1 MLGEKF
7 YRQNSERLYN
17 AEKEFLKATFEEG
30 KADKVIDAVR
40 NAIRNSAHYVGMDKN
55 YRSVLSAFS
64 IALNHTNDMVRHL
77 GGILY
82 CEPFLDCLSILDK
95 DRITKEDLQSLQKAL
110 KNAAVVNKK
119 KALIEQG

>member
-1 MLGEKF
+1 MLSKKF
-7 YRQNSERLYN
+7 YEQNSERLYN

-40 NAIRNSAHYVGMDKN
+40 NAIRNSSNYVGMEKN

-64 IALNHTNDMVRHL
+64 IALNHTNDMVRRI

-82 CEPFLDCLSILDK
+82 CEPFRDCLNILDK
-95 DRITKEDLQSLQKAL
+95 EQINKEDLQNLQKAL
-110 KNAAVVNKK
+110 KKAAVVNKK
-119 KALIEQG
+119 NALIEQG